1 MRVLRDMNLSKL
13 VDEDEPL
20 FRSLINDLFPAID
33 LEDAGYPD
41 LEVAIDQKCN
51 ESGLIAHKP
60 WVLKLIQV
68 RKIFRSTN
76 NKYTLF
82 RKKLMGFA
90 LFLLFRRLKVFN
102 KFLNFFT
109 FCQILLICA

>member
-1 MRVLRDMNLSKL
+1 MNLSKL

-41 LEVAIDQKCN
+41 LEVAIGQKCT

-68 RKIFRSTN
+68 GKI
-76 NKYTLF
+76 
-82 RKKLMGFA
+82 
-90 LFLLFRRLKVFN
+90 VN
-102 KFLNFFT
+102 KFLHFVT
-109 FCQILLICA
+109 FWQWHIFALN